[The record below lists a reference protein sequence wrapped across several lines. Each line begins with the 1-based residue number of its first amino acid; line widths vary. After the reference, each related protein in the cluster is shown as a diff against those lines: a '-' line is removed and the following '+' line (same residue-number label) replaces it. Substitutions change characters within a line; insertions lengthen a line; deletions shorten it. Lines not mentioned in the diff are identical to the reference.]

1 MPSGE
6 RGHLGRKFFGRR
18 QGRVEEGAFDILFD
32 VSASAYLTSAVQAA
46 AEPPGERADPCG
58 DNQ

>member
-1 MPSGE
+1 MPSG
-6 RGHLGRKFFGRR
+6 RRRHLGRKFFRR
-18 QGRVEEGAFDILFD
+18 PQGRVEEGAFDILFD